1 MTHRP
6 GSARIGRWKHALAG
20 GAVVVCLLAAV
31 DVAAA
36 QRVTFERGG
45 VVGFVEV
52 PVDGY
57 RRWGGL
63 AMGSGVTSGYYVYA
77 SDAYAYRYFPTRYYP
92 VRSYIDCGWQW
103 RLAASSI
110 GDQWLLVRGC

>member
-1 MTHRP
+1 MILRQRT
-6 GSARIGRWKHALAG
+6 ARVVDWKHVIAG
-20 GAVVVCLLAAV
+20 GAAITCLVAAID
-31 DVAAA
+31 DVAA

-57 RRWGGL
+57 RRGDGL
-63 AMGSGVTSGYYVYA
+63 AMRSGVTSGYYVYE
-77 SDAYAYRYFPTRYYP
+77 SDLHRHYP
-92 VRSYIDCGWQW
+92 SRRHPRHYIDCGWQW
-103 RLAASSI
+103 RLATTSV